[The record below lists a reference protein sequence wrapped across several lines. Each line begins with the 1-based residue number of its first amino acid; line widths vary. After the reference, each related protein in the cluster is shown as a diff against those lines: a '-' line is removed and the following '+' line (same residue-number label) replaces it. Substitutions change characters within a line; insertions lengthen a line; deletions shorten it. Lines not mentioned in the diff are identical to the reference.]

1 MAGCPRS
8 PTRTAIS
15 SAVCSSSVPT
25 SAMSYVRPAH
35 CLLTLTLQA
44 RKYACAAQWARVLTD
59 EFSNQGAMEKELNMP
74 TCLFGGAP
82 DPTDALKLAESQL
95 GFMNI
100 FARPL
105 FEGVSVILP
114 KMNFTLAEL
123 SVNKAIWKERI
134 EAENSRKMSFV
145 RGPLSP
151 MARSTTT
158 PSEVDSIDQRDRS
171 FSQSGDSE
179 SLSAVRGGL
188 LGKDTGGQRSGS
200 LAASPLNETSSLAPL
215 NEHDA
220 RTNSVGSMESRGR
233 SVSNSAA
240 LAATGRLGDTLP
252 KASSGPQ
259 SGARR
264 HSSVYSRTETAS
276 APQSR
281 HVSRPN
287 TADRNRSPA
296 KAMTTEY
303 QDAIKEIAAHS
314 RSPSPT
320 KSARPA
326 APATE
331 LNQSLP
337 STNSQTTSNATTNDA
352 GNGRMSPSTKA
363 SSLEEDAKLPATAD
377 VALPNP
383 ANDPASVTVHRNK
396 SEEFTFLRHDPNTIG
411 GRKFQAMSVYG
422 PDVLAM
428 AAAQTSPGKHASVPA
443 ISPGVTSAPTPEAD
457 EPPDKHDLRS
467 VQSQGRLKGFRW
479 FKKKIRAGDVE
490 VEQTP

>member
-1 MAGCPRS
+1 
-8 PTRTAIS
+8 
-15 SAVCSSSVPT
+15 
-25 SAMSYVRPAH
+25 
-35 CLLTLTLQA
+35 
-44 RKYACAAQWARVLTD
+44 
-59 EFSNQGAMEKELNMP
+59 MEKELNMP

-114 KMNFTLAEL
+114 KMDFTLAEL

-151 MARSTTT
+151 MARSTT
-158 PSEVDSIDQRDRS
+158 SASDVDSTDNRDRS
-171 FSQSGDSE
+171 FSQSGDSDP
-179 SLSAVRGGL
+179 LSPVKGSF
-188 LGKDTGGQRSGS
+188 LGKDTWGQRSGS
-200 LAASPLNETSSLAPL
+200 SVPSPLNETSSLAPL
-215 NEHDA
+215 NEHRSYSA
-220 RTNSVGSMESRGR
+220 ASTESRGR
-233 SVSNSAA
+233 SASNSAA
-240 LAATGRLGDTLP
+240 VTSRLGHTLP
-252 KASSGPQ
+252 RASSRN
-259 SGARR
+259 GAGERR

-276 APQSR
+276 APTSR

-320 KSARPA
+320 KSARRPA
-326 APATE
+326 PD
-331 LNQSLP
+331 LSLP
-337 STNSQTTSNATTNDA
+337 STTSNATTVDVANDQA
-352 GNGRMSPSTKA
+352 SPSTKA
-363 SSLEEDAKLPATAD
+363 SSVEENTKEHATSD

-383 ANDPASVTVHRNK
+383 ANATDPANVTVHRNK
-396 SEEFTFLRHDPNTIG
+396 SEEFTFLRHDPNTLG

-428 AAAQTSPGKHASVPA
+428 AAAQTTPGKHASVPA
-443 ISPGVTSAPTPEAD
+443 ISSGITSATSQSD
-457 EPPDKHDLRS
+457 ETLERPDLRS

-479 FKKKIRAGDVE
+479 FKKKLRPGEVE
-490 VEQTP
+490 VDQTP